1 MNKQR
6 VFSCMEYR
14 SEISEELEAWER
26 KITRKS
32 SMVSRSAKRIQNRI
46 NGVIPERLH
55 SIVTNSI
62 KTMVQGVLVGSTY
75 TVHPPKKNRS
85 LQVRDQQAKE
95 LIRKYKRIAA
105 TEGAGT
111 GAGGILLGLAD
122 FPLLLSI
129 KMKLLF
135 DLASTYGYDAKKI
148 EERVFILTIFQ
159 LAFSSD
165 DTRRKSYRKI
175 SSWDESLSQIEVRKK
190 YEEHDWKTFQLE
202 YRDYIDLPKLLQMVP
217 GVGAIVGAY
226 VNYHFLDWLG
236 ENAINAY
243 RTRMIKE
250 ENQTT

>member
-1 MNKQR
+1 MK
-6 VFSCMEYR
+6 YR
-14 SEISEELEAWER
+14 NEIIEDLETWER
-26 KITRKS
+26 KMMRKS
-32 SMVSRSAKRIQNRI
+32 SIVTRSAKSIQNRV

-62 KTMVQGVLVGSTY
+62 KTMVQGVLVGNTY
-75 TVHPPKKNRS
+75 TVHPPKNHLS
-85 LQVRDQQAKE
+85 LQVRDDQARQC
-95 LIRKYKRIAA
+95 IRKYKRIAA

-135 DLASTYGYDAKKI
+135 DLASIYGYDAKKM

-159 LAFSSD
+159 LTFSSD
-165 DTRRKSYRKI
+165 DTRRKCYRKI
-175 SSWDESLSQIEVRKK
+175 SRWEESLNQIEIRKK
-190 YEEHDWKTFQLE
+190 YAEYDWKAFQLE

-236 ENAINAY
+236 ENAMNAY
-243 RTRMIKE
+243 RIRLLKE
-250 ENQTT
+250 DIE